1 MSKGIGTSR
10 EKPLIIGAGLMVLDI
25 IIQNDNTASV
35 FKAGGTCGNVLA
47 GLSYLGWNS
56 AAIAR
61 IGTDSAGMLM
71 RKDLQACGVDVSY
84 IEAEKK
90 VKTPRIIEKLNSNGV
105 HPKHTFLLRCP
116 ICCAY
121 LPRFQSPTLNA
132 VEPILS
138 SRLTPAV
145 FFCDRV
151 SPAILKLAKKYR
163 DRGALIFFEPN
174 NFNNL
179 RDIEGLIAICHV
191 VKYSGDETKDRA
203 PDKNESLLKKL
214 NPPLIIKTMGKEG
227 LTFSYSRSKAW
238 HYQEGIVVNKLK
250 DTCGAGDWCT
260 VGFLYYLN
268 EFAAAQSI
276 SLVDAL
282 KSYCLIR
289 QSLWHA
295 QIMSALSCSFVG
307 ARGLSD
313 AMVRDSLIRAVRN
326 YTTDKTDINTLIGS
340 IPIEQYHTQKS
351 RKISDT
357 VACPVCLL
365 A

>member
-1 MSKGIGTSR
+1 MSKGIGISL
-10 EKPLIIGAGLMVLDI
+10 EKPLIIGAGLIVLDI
-25 IIQNDNTASV
+25 IIQSDNTAPL

-47 GLSYLGWNS
+47 GLSYLGWS
-56 AAIAR
+56 STAIAR

-71 RKDLQACGVDVSY
+71 RKDLSACGVDVSNV
-84 IEAEKK
+84 EGEKRL
-90 VKTPRIIEKLNSNGV
+90 KTPRIIEKLNSNGS
-105 HPKHTFLLRCP
+105 HPKHTFLLCCP
-116 ICCAY
+116 TCYAY
-121 LPRFQSPTLNA
+121 LPRFQSPTLDA

-138 SRLTPAV
+138 SRITPAV

-163 DRGALIFFEPN
+163 DSGALIFFEPN
-174 NFNNL
+174 NLNNL
-179 RDIEGLIAICHV
+179 KDIESLIAICHV
-191 VKYSGDETKDRA
+191 VKYSGNETKEWA
-203 PDKNESLLKKL
+203 PDEYEILLKKL
-214 NPPLIIKTMGKEG
+214 NPSLIIKTMGKEG
-227 LTFSYSRSKAW
+227 LTFSYSRSEVW
-238 HYQEGIVVNKLK
+238 HYQRGIVVNKLK

-276 SLVDAL
+276 ALADAL
-282 KSYCLIR
+282 KSYRLIR

-295 QIMSALSCSFVG
+295 QIVSALSCSFVG

-313 AMVRDSLIRAVRN
+313 AMDRSSLIRTVHHCA
-326 YTTDKTDINTLIGS
+326 TEKTDINTIIGS
-340 IPIEQYHTQKS
+340 LPIEQYHIQKS
-351 RKISDT
+351 GKISDT